1 MRISDC
7 GFRIGL
13 AVRAAVIAVAA
24 PQSTSIAQ
32 SDASV
37 PKSLIEHAADSPA
50 AIAWLLAAAR
60 VSSSVEFR
68 EPDDATAPSHFSSD
82 DPAKVSVPSS
92 VEAFNNAHRDY
103 RAGEMHGVLVIR
115 PVDSPLAFLGTVSTV
130 DLPLTVSGL
139 PTATM
144 TGERRL
150 FAQLDARFLGP
161 SAGSSCRTDSDRIT
175 LRAEGRPA
183 CDRSIEPDR
192 RPSGRDLVR
201 EDPAVGDRA
210 TRRRFRSLLS
220 QSAIRNPQSAI
231 RNQQSAIRNPQSAI
245 RNHLI
250 SVCVVLTGPIPVI
263 WTITSS
269 VPGFEPS

>member
-24 PQSTSIAQ
+24 AQSTSIAQ

-60 VSSSVEFR
+60 VSSGVEFR

-82 DPAKVSVPSS
+82 DPAKVSVPSF
-92 VEAFNNAHRDY
+92 VEAFN
-103 RAGEMHGVLVIR
+103 
-115 PVDSPLAFLGTVSTV
+115 SPFAFLETESTV

-139 PTATM
+139 PTAAM

-175 LRAEGRPA
+175 LRAEGGRRVIDLLNQIAVQARP
-183 CDRSIEPDR
+183 
-192 RPSGRDLVR
+192 G
-201 EDPAVGDRA
+201 
-210 TRRRFRSLLS
+210 T
-220 QSAIRNPQSAI
+220 
-231 RNQQSAIRNPQSAI
+231 
-245 RNHLI
+245 
-250 SVCVVLTGPIPVI
+250 
-263 WTITSS
+263 
-269 VPGFEPS
+269 